1 MMRDK
6 PISDWFFLLLVIALI
21 GLFLFSLAQVVRAEP
36 DTDAGILDT
45 MVGYKVRDYE
55 YNTLYTVT
63 PSPTGGYVVRD
74 PKYNYPMYKVER
86 GVIYDY
92 ERKPILSIM
101 GIGNETNKIVPK

>member
-6 PISDWFFLLLVIALI
+6 PISDWFFMLLVATLAVF
-21 GLFLFSLAQVVRAEP
+21 FLFCLAQFVRAEP

-45 MVGYKVRDYE
+45 MIGYKVRDYE
-55 YNTLYTVT
+55 YHTLYSVT

-74 PKYNYPMYKVER
+74 KKYHYPLFKVER
-86 GVIYDY
+86 GVIYNY